1 VREDPIQEIVSGGQ
15 TGVDRAALDVAL
27 ALGVRCGGWC
37 PKGRWAED
45 GPLDPRYP
53 LRETASADPAARTR
67 RNAREAEATLV
78 LCRGAP
84 SGGTALAIAA
94 AERAGRP
101 VLTLDLRD
109 GPNPGAARAWLR
121 EHPVRTLNIAGPRE
135 SEAPGIY
142 AEASDFL
149 RRLLAPEST
158 SDGGIA

>member
-1 VREDPIQEIVSGGQ
+1 MREDPVQQIVSGGQ

-27 ALGVRCGGWC
+27 ELGVRCGGWC

-53 LRETASADPAARTR
+53 LRETASSNPAARTR

-101 VLTLDLRD
+101 VLTLDLRE
-109 GPNPGAARAWLR
+109 GPSPAAARAWIR
-121 EHPVRTLNIAGPRE
+121 EQPVRTLNVAGPRE

-142 AEASDFL
+142 GEARDFL
-149 RRLLAPEST
+149 RRLLTPQPT
-158 SDGGIA
+158 GGAGTA